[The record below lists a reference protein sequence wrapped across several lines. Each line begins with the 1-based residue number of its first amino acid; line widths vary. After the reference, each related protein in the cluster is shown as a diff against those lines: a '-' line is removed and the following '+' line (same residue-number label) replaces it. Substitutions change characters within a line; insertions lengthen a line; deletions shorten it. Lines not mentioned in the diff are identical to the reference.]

1 MKIRSLFISTEL
13 PKENELRHFCLENN
27 IELRAESLLS
37 FDPVA
42 HNSVFN
48 GEVIFFS
55 SIRCFQYYKGDL
67 RNKILAVY
75 GQGTAN
81 KILKYHPELKT
92 QIQFIG
98 QETNDPATIAQDL
111 VSWLENRTVLFPL
124 GSKSLKSI
132 SKFIPKSQLE
142 EQIVYTTQLNPKTIN
157 TVDVCIFTSP
167 SNVESY
173 LQVNEIHK
181 DTLYI
186 SWGKS
191 TYKKMNV
198 TGFKNVVLLE
208 ESSNSSLIKFLKS
221 EY

>member
-13 PKENELRHFCLENN
+13 PKDNELHRFCLENK

-37 FDPVA
+37 FDPVE
-42 HNSVFN
+42 HNSVFD
-48 GEVIFFS
+48 GEVIFFA
-55 SIRCFQYYKGDL
+55 SIRCFQYYKGDI

-81 KILKYHPELKT
+81 KILKYHPELKS

-98 QETNDPATIAQDL
+98 EETNDPATIAQDL
-111 VSWLENRTVLFPL
+111 VAWLENRTVLFPL

-157 TVDVCIFTSP
+157 TVDVCVFTSP

-173 LQVNEIHK
+173 LQVNEILK

-191 TYKKMNV
+191 TFKKMNDV
-198 TGFKNVVLLE
+198 GFKNVALLE
-208 ESSNSSLIKFLKS
+208 ESSYSSLIKFLKS
-221 EY
+221 EK

>member
-37 FDPVA
+37 FDPVE

-92 QIQFIG
+92 QIEFIG
-98 QETNDPATIAQDL
+98 EETNDPATIAQDL

-157 TVDVCIFTSP
+157 TVDICVFTSP

-173 LQVNEIHK
+173 LQVNEINEQ
-181 DTLYI
+181 TSYI
-186 SWGKS
+186 AWGKS
-191 TYKKMNV
+191 TFNRL
-198 TGFKNVVLLE
+198 NELDINDLVLLIK
-208 ESSNSSLIKFLKS
+208 SSYKSLIDYLKLR
-221 EY
+221 

>member
-1 MKIRSLFISTEL
+1 VKIRSLFISTEL
-13 PKENELRHFCLENN
+13 TKENELRHFCLENN

-37 FDPVA
+37 FDPVE

-92 QIQFIG
+92 QIEFIG
-98 QETNDPATIAQDL
+98 EETNDPATIAQDL

-157 TVDVCIFTSP
+157 TVDICVFTSP

-173 LQVNEIHK
+173 LQVNEINEQ
-181 DTLYI
+181 TSYI
-186 SWGKS
+186 A
-191 TYKKMNV
+191 
-198 TGFKNVVLLE
+198 
-208 ESSNSSLIKFLKS
+208 
-221 EY
+221 

>member
-13 PKENELRHFCLENN
+13 PKDNELRHFCLENK

-37 FDPVA
+37 FDPVE
-42 HNSVFN
+42 HNSVFD

-92 QIQFIG
+92 QIEFIG
-98 QETNDPATIAQDL
+98 EETNDPATIAQDL

-132 SKFIPKSQLE
+132 SKFIPESQLE
-142 EQIVYTTQLNPKTIN
+142 EQIVYTTLLNPKTIN
-157 TVDVCIFTSP
+157 TVDICVFTSP
-167 SNVESY
+167 SNVESF
-173 LQVNEIHK
+173 LQVNEIQK

-186 SWGKS
+186 AWGKS
-191 TYKKMNV
+191 TFKKM
-198 TGFKNVVLLE
+198 TEIGFKKCNLLE
-208 ESSNSSLIKFLKS
+208 ESSYNSLIKFLKS
-221 EY
+221 EF

>member
-13 PKENELRHFCLENN
+13 PKDNELCHFCLENK

-37 FDPVA
+37 FDPVE
-42 HNSVFN
+42 HNSVFK

-92 QIQFIG
+92 QIEFIG
-98 QETNDPATIAQDL
+98 EETNDPETIAQDL

-157 TVDVCIFTSP
+157 TVDVCVFTSP

-173 LQVNEIHK
+173 LHLNEIQE
-181 DTLYI
+181 DTIYI
-186 SWGKS
+186 AWGKS
-191 TYKKMNV
+191 TYKKMNDA
-198 TGFKNVVLLE
+198 GFKDVILLE
-208 ESSNSSLIKFLKS
+208 ESSYSSMIKFLKS

>member
-13 PKENELRHFCLENN
+13 PKDNELRLFCLENK

-42 HNSVFN
+42 HNSVFD
-48 GEVIFFS
+48 GDVIFFA
-55 SIRCFQYYKGDL
+55 SIRCFQYYKGDI

-75 GQGTAN
+75 GQGTTN

-92 QIQFIG
+92 QIEFIG
-98 QETNDPATIAQDL
+98 EETNDPATIAQGL

-132 SKFIPKSQLE
+132 SKFIPKNQLE
-142 EQIVYTTQLNPKTIN
+142 EQIVYSTQLNPKTIN
-157 TVDVCIFTSP
+157 TVDVCVFTSP

-173 LQVNEIHK
+173 LQVNEIEKHTK
-181 DTLYI
+181 YI
-186 SWGKS
+186 AWGKS
-191 TYKKMNV
+191 TYKKMNDA
-198 TGFKNVVLLE
+198 GFKDVVLLE
-208 ESSNSSLIKFLKS
+208 ESSYRSLIKFLKS